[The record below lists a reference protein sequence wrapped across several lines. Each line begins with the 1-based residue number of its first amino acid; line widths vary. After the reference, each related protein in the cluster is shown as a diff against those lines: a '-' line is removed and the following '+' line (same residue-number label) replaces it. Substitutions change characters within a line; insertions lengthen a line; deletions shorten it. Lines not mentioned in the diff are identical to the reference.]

1 MALANI
7 VASRN
12 QIRRIV
18 QTEAGA
24 WGVMATIN
32 AAFIQP
38 LLIARGASQIV
49 LGLYISGSSLF
60 NFGAGWVGPTVATR
74 IGNMARAT
82 MALLTF
88 SRVMFLAFT
97 GYLLLSDNARPA
109 ILIPLIL
116 LWGLGEG
123 LALPL
128 WTSFLAG
135 MVHGSERGRWVA
147 MRAQAATLL
156 TVPVLAGILVIV
168 VLASKERALPF
179 AYAVAGSGAVLSWF
193 TMRRM
198 FAASAEQAVP
208 PKRALTHVPE
218 SPEARRF
225 LTGVFMFWFAS
236 ALTWPIVPKYIMTDL
251 HAPTAY
257 FAVSQIVGAM
267 IGVVIQP
274 WWGRKN
280 DSGGAAR
287 ILLISGIGSAL
298 VPLMWALAPHYWLGF
313 GIDALAFW
321 SGPGTCWA

>member
-1 MALANI
+1 
-7 VASRN
+7 
-12 QIRRIV
+12 
-18 QTEAGA
+18 
-24 WGVMATIN
+24 
-32 AAFIQP
+32 
-38 LLIARGASQIV
+38 
-49 LGLYISGSSLF
+49 
-60 NFGAGWVGPTVATR
+60 
-74 IGNMARAT
+74 MARAT

-135 MVHGSERGRWVA
+135 MVHGSERGRWVDA
-147 MRAQAATLL
+147 RSSGDVADRART
-156 TVPVLAGILVIV
+156 G
-168 VLASKERALPF
+168 RD
-179 AYAVAGSGAVLSWF
+179 SGNRCSCL
-193 TMRRM
+193 
-198 FAASAEQAVP
+198 
-208 PKRALTHVPE
+208 KRAGTAVCICGRWLGCGAQLVHHAPDVRGLGRTSGSTQARVNARTE

-267 IGVVIQP
+267 IGVVHPAMVGPQNRL
-274 WWGRKN
+274 WWRRP
-280 DSGGAAR
+280 DTFLSAV
-287 ILLISGIGSAL
+287 SAL
-298 VPLMWALAPHYWLGF
+298 R
-313 GIDALAFW
+313 W
-321 SGPGTCWA
+321 SR